1 MCILKNYGL
10 FFVYFFG
17 IDCWYNILSLSK
29 VSLYLLVFWVDL
41 DSYGVGLIFLYIG
54 KFLCLL
60 IYKKI
65 NFFNLF
71 LWINEW

>member
-17 IDCWYNILSLSK
+17 IDCWYNILSFSK
-29 VSLYLLVFWVDL
+29 VSLYFLVYWVDL

-54 KFLCLL
+54 EF
-60 IYKKI
+60 
-65 NFFNLF
+65 
-71 LWINEW
+71 